1 MHMHTHTHL
10 SGTTRVSRYQKKPS
24 PTHTHEEEAGFAQT
38 MRPTAWEWIEP
49 VMVVRTIKPAYNQS
63 WLAQLQAAPTTDYWS
78 VGRQYMQYLLLRR
91 TQNSLHP
98 LSTSSTTAC
107 HPFLSYD
114 QLWAASLIGRN
125 ADVEHYHM
133 LTASRSPRVTL
144 QCHPGWR
151 HVTFTKCKRKIYYTL
166 FLFTFCFFWHLTV
179 SFY

>member
-1 MHMHTHTHL
+1 MRKKQDSHRQWGPLHGSELSQWWLSEQLSQHTTKV
-10 SGTTRVSRYQKKPS
+10 G
-24 PTHTHEEEAGFAQT
+24 
-38 MRPTAWEWIEP
+38 
-49 VMVVRTIKPAYNQS
+49 
-63 WLAQLQAAPTTDYWS
+63 WLKLQAAPTTDYWS
-78 VGRQYMQYLLLRR
+78 VRRQYMQYLLLRR

-114 QLWAASLIGRN
+114 QLWATSLIGRN

-133 LTASRSPRVTL
+133 LTASRSPRMTL

-166 FLFTFCFFWHLTV
+166 FLFTFCFFGILL
-179 SFY
+179 